1 MGNVDVIVVMTNVV
15 NNNGIGN
22 LTDCIGKND
31 KIVPEIFTIL

>member
-22 LTDCIGKND
+22 LTDCIGK
-31 KIVPEIFTIL
+31 K

>member
-22 LTDCIGKND
+22 LTDCI
-31 KIVPEIFTIL
+31 VAS